1 MKYVVNEKC
10 IGCGFCVGTCPE
22 YFSMTDEGVSVAMD
36 TEVPVGLE
44 GSATMAAKGC
54 PVDAIEEA

>member
-10 IGCGFCVGTCPE
+10 IGCGLCASTCPE
-22 YFSMTDEGVSVAMD
+22 YFSMTDEGVATAMD
-36 TEVPVGLE
+36 TEVPVE
-44 GSATMAAKGC
+44 VTGSATMAAKGC